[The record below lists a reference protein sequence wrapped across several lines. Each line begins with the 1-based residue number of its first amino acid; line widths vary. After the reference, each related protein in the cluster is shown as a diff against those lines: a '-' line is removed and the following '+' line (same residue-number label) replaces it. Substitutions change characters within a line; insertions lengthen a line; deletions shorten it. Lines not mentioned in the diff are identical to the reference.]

1 MAYGF
6 GYLISRISAYVVST
20 GRRGVENVMYSQEQ
34 MLKIIQ
40 EKNVEFL
47 RLQFTDISGI
57 VKNVA
62 IPATQMGKALKS
74 GISFDGSSIEGFARI
89 QESDMVLRP
98 DLSTFSLLPWR
109 SKDGSNE
116 ARLICDVH
124 LPNGKPFE
132 GDPRYVLRKQ
142 LEIAKE
148 MGFTMNVGPEL
159 EFFLFEK
166 QNGGSATTPHDHG
179 GYFDLGPV
187 DLAEDVRREIVRAL
201 TQMGFTIEA
210 SHHEVARGQHEID
223 FVYDDALKNA
233 DKVVT
238 FKYVTKTIAMQEG
251 LRATFMP
258 KPIFGASGTGM
269 HANISLFRGLENAF
283 FDPDTDLNISDLARF
298 FVGGLIEHACAITA
312 IANPLINSY
321 KRLVSGFEAPVYI
334 TWSGPN
340 RSSLIRIPAGRGL
353 STRLEFRSPDPT
365 CNPYLTFAVIL
376 AAGLDGIKR
385 GIDPGEP
392 VDLNVYHLT
401 ALERESMDIK
411 TLPANLKEALDYL
424 EADKVIRVALGEHV
438 YENIMRL
445 GLSEWEAYNTFVH
458 PWEIERYIN
467 NY

>member
-1 MAYGF
+1 MH
-6 GYLISRISAYVVST
+6 
-20 GRRGVENVMYSQEQ
+20 SQEQ

-62 IPATQMGKALKS
+62 IPATQMGKALKN

-116 ARLICDVH
+116 ARLICDVY

-132 GDPRYVLRKQ
+132 GDPRYVLQRQ
-142 LEIAKE
+142 LEIAKQ
-148 MGFTMNVGPEL
+148 MGFKMNVGPEL

-166 QNGGSATTPHDHG
+166 QNGGSATTPHDYG

-187 DLAEDVRREIVRAL
+187 DLAEDIRREIVRAL

-238 FKYVTKTIAMQEG
+238 FKYVTKTVAMREG

-258 KPIFGASGTGM
+258 KPIYGASGTGM

-283 FDPDTDLNISDLARF
+283 FDPDTDMNISDLARF

-401 ALERESMDIK
+401 PAERKSMDIK

-424 EADKVIRVALGEHV
+424 EGDKVIREALGEHV

>member
-1 MAYGF
+1 
-6 GYLISRISAYVVST
+6 
-20 GRRGVENVMYSQEQ
+20 MYSQEQ

-148 MGFTMNVGPEL
+148 MGFKMNVGPEL

-166 QNGGSATTPHDHG
+166 QNGGSATTPHDYG

-258 KPIFGASGTGM
+258 KPIYGASGTGM
-269 HANISLFRGLENAF
+269 HVNISLFRGLENAF
-283 FDPDTDLNISDLARF
+283 FDPDTDMNISDLARF

-321 KRLVSGFEAPVYI
+321 KRLVSGYEAPVYI

-385 GIDPGEP
+385 CIDPGEP

-401 ALERESMDIK
+401 ALELESMDIK

-424 EADKVIRVALGEHV
+424 EADKVIREALGEHV

>member
-1 MAYGF
+1 
-6 GYLISRISAYVVST
+6 
-20 GRRGVENVMYSQEQ
+20 MYTQEQ
-34 MLKIIQ
+34 VLKEIS

-62 IPATQMGKALKS
+62 IPTTQIGKALKS

-89 QESDMVLRP
+89 QESDMVLQP

-116 ARLICDVH
+116 ARMICDVH

-132 GDPRYVLRKQ
+132 GDPRNVLRRQ
-142 LEIAKE
+142 LEVARE
-148 MGFTMNVGPEL
+148 LGFKMNVGPEL

-166 QNGGSATTPHDHG
+166 QNGGSATTPHDFG

-187 DLAEDVRREIVRAL
+187 DLAEDVRREIIRAL
-201 TQMGFTIEA
+201 IQMDFTIEA
-210 SHHEVARGQHEID
+210 SHHEVAKGQHEID

-238 FKYVTKTIAMQEG
+238 FKYVTKTIAMREG

-258 KPIFGASGTGM
+258 KPIYGAAGTGM
-269 HANISLFRGLENAF
+269 HANISLFRGHENAF
-283 FDPDTDLNISDLARF
+283 FDEDTPQQISDLARF

-353 STRLEFRSPDPT
+353 STRIEFRSPDPT

-385 GIDPGEP
+385 GIDPGEAI
-392 VDLNVYHLT
+392 DLNVYHLT
-401 ALERESMDIK
+401 SAERAAMGIK

-424 EADKVIRVALGEHV
+424 EADSVIRGALGEHV
-438 YENIMRL
+438 FQNIMRL
-445 GLSEWEAYNTFVH
+445 GLLEWEAYNTYVH

-467 NY
+467 TF

>member
-1 MAYGF
+1 
-6 GYLISRISAYVVST
+6 V
-20 GRRGVENVMYSQEQ
+20 YSQEQ
-34 MLKIIQ
+34 VLKIVQ

-62 IPATQMGKALKS
+62 IPATQIGKALKS

-89 QESDMVLRP
+89 QESDMVLQP
-98 DLSTFSLLPWR
+98 DLSTFSILPWR
-109 SKDGSNE
+109 TKDGSNE
-116 ARLICDVH
+116 ARLICDVF
-124 LPNGKPFE
+124 LPSGQPFD
-132 GDPRYVLRKQ
+132 GDPRRVLRQQ
-142 LEIAKE
+142 LEKAQE
-148 MGFTMNVGPEL
+148 MGFSMNVGPEL

-166 QNGGSATTPHDHG
+166 QNGGSATIPHDSG

-187 DLAEDVRREIVRAL
+187 DLAEDVRREIIRAL

-210 SHHEVARGQHEID
+210 SHHEVAKGQHEID

-238 FKYVTKTIAMQEG
+238 FKYVTKTIAMREG

-258 KPIFGASGTGM
+258 KPIYGAAGTGM
-269 HANISLFRGLENAF
+269 HANISLFRGGENAF
-283 FDPDTDLNISDLARF
+283 FDPETKTGISDLARF

-376 AAGLDGIKR
+376 AAGMDGIKR
-385 GIDPGEP
+385 GIDPGDP
-392 VDLNVYHLT
+392 VDLNVYHLSP
-401 ALERESMDIK
+401 AERKSRGIK

-424 EADKVIRVALGEHV
+424 EADSVIRGALGEHV
-438 YENIMRL
+438 FENIMRL
-445 GLSEWEAYNTFVH
+445 GLLEWEAYNTYVH

-467 NY
+467 AF

>member
-1 MAYGF
+1 
-6 GYLISRISAYVVST
+6 
-20 GRRGVENVMYSQEQ
+20 MYSQEQ
-34 MLKIIQ
+34 LLKIVQ

-62 IPATQMGKALKS
+62 IPATQIGKALTS

-89 QESDMVLRP
+89 QESDMVLQP

-109 SKDGSNE
+109 SKEGSNE
-116 ARLICDVH
+116 ARMICDVH
-124 LPNGKPFE
+124 LPNGNPFA
-132 GDPRYVLRKQ
+132 GDPRHVLRSQ
-142 LEIAKE
+142 LEKARE
-148 MGFTMNVGPEL
+148 MGFQMNVGPEL

-166 QNGGSATTPHDHG
+166 QNGGSATVPHDFG

-201 TQMGFTIEA
+201 TQMDFTIEA
-210 SHHEVARGQHEID
+210 SHHEVAKGQHEID

-238 FKYVTKTIAMQEG
+238 FKYVTKTIAMREG

-258 KPIFGASGTGM
+258 KPIYGAAGTGM
-269 HANISLFRGLENAF
+269 HANISLFRGQENAF
-283 FDPDTDLNISDLARF
+283 FDSETPMGISDLARF

-353 STRLEFRSPDPT
+353 STRVEFRSPDPT

-392 VDLNVYHLT
+392 ADLNVYHLS
-401 ALERESMDIK
+401 AAERKAMGIK

-424 EADKVIRVALGEHV
+424 EADKVIREALGEHV
-438 YENIMRL
+438 FENIMRL
-445 GLSEWEAYNTFVH
+445 GLLEWEAYNTFVH

-467 NY
+467 TY

>member
-1 MAYGF
+1 
-6 GYLISRISAYVVST
+6 
-20 GRRGVENVMYSQEQ
+20 MYSQEQ
-34 MLKIIQ
+34 VLKIVQ

-62 IPATQMGKALKS
+62 IPVTQIGKALKS

-89 QESDMVLRP
+89 QESDMVLQP

-132 GDPRYVLRKQ
+132 GDPRHVLRQQ
-142 LEIAKE
+142 LKKAQE
-148 MGFTMNVGPEL
+148 MGFSMNVGPEL

-166 QNGGSATTPHDHG
+166 QNGGSATIPHDFG

-210 SHHEVARGQHEID
+210 SHHEVAKGQHEID

-238 FKYVTKTIAMQEG
+238 FKYVTKTIAMREG

-258 KPIFGASGTGM
+258 KPIYGAAGTGM
-269 HANISLFRGLENAF
+269 HANISLFRGGENAF
-283 FDPDTDLNISDLARF
+283 FDSEAKTGISDLARF
-298 FVGGLIEHACAITA
+298 FIGGLIEHACAITA

-353 STRLEFRSPDPT
+353 STRIEFRSPDPT

-376 AAGLDGIKR
+376 AAGMDGIKR

-392 VDLNVYHLT
+392 VDLNVYHLSP
-401 ALERESMDIK
+401 AERKAMGIK

-424 EADKVIRVALGEHV
+424 EADSVVRGALGEHV
-438 YENIMRL
+438 FENIMRL
-445 GLSEWEAYNTFVH
+445 GLLEWEAYNTYVH
-458 PWEIERYIN
+458 PWEVERYIN
-467 NY
+467 TF

>member
-1 MAYGF
+1 
-6 GYLISRISAYVVST
+6 
-20 GRRGVENVMYSQEQ
+20 MYSQEQ

-142 LEIAKE
+142 LEIAKG

-166 QNGGSATTPHDHG
+166 QNGGSATTPHDYG

-258 KPIFGASGTGM
+258 KPIYGASGTGM

-283 FDPDTDLNISDLARF
+283 FDPDTVMNISDLARF

-401 ALERESMDIK
+401 ALERESLDIK

-424 EADKVIRVALGEHV
+424 EADKVIREALGEHV

>member
-1 MAYGF
+1 
-6 GYLISRISAYVVST
+6 
-20 GRRGVENVMYSQEQ
+20 MYSQEQ

-148 MGFTMNVGPEL
+148 MGFKMNVGPEL

-166 QNGGSATTPHDHG
+166 QNGGSATTPHDYG

-258 KPIFGASGTGM
+258 KPIYGASGTGM

-283 FDPDTDLNISDLARF
+283 FDPDTDMNISDLARF

-458 PWEIERYIN
+458 PWEIDRYIN

>member
-1 MAYGF
+1 MH
-6 GYLISRISAYVVST
+6 
-20 GRRGVENVMYSQEQ
+20 SQEQ
-34 MLKIIQ
+34 VLKIIQ

-47 RLQFTDISGI
+47 RLQFSDIQGI

-62 IPATQMGKALKS
+62 IPTTQMGKALKS

-109 SKDGSNE
+109 TKDGSNE

-132 GDPRYVLRKQ
+132 GDPRYVLKRQ
-142 LEIAKE
+142 LEMARE
-148 MGFTMNVGPEL
+148 MGYKMNVGPEL

-166 QNGGSATTPHDHG
+166 QNGGSATTPHDFG

-187 DLAEDVRREIVRAL
+187 DLAEDVRREIIRAL

-238 FKYVTKTIAMQEG
+238 FKYVTKTIAMREG

-258 KPIFGASGTGM
+258 KPIFGAAGTGM
-269 HANISLFRGLENAF
+269 HVNISLFRGDENAF
-283 FDPDTDLNISDLARF
+283 YDPQMPNNISDLARF
-298 FVGGLIEHACAITA
+298 FVGGLIEHACAVTA

-376 AAGLDGIKR
+376 AAGMDGIKR
-385 GIDPGEP
+385 GIDPGDA

-401 ALERESMDIK
+401 EAERRSMGIK

-424 EADKVIRVALGEHV
+424 EGDKVIRSALGEHV
-438 YENIMRL
+438 FENVMRL
-445 GLSEWEAYNTFVH
+445 GRLEWEAYNTYVH
-458 PWEIERYIN
+458 PWEVERYIN
-467 NY
+467 LF

>member
-1 MAYGF
+1 
-6 GYLISRISAYVVST
+6 
-20 GRRGVENVMYSQEQ
+20 MYSQEQ
-34 MLKIIQ
+34 MLQTIQ

-62 IPATQMGKALKS
+62 IPASQMGKALKS

-98 DLSTFSLLPWR
+98 DLSTFCILPWR

-124 LPNGKPFE
+124 LPNGSPFE
-132 GDPRYVLRKQ
+132 GDPRHVLRRQ
-142 LEIAKE
+142 LAAAKE
-148 MGFTMNVGPEL
+148 MGYKMNVGPEL

-166 QNGGSATTPHDHG
+166 QNGGSATTPHDFG

-201 TQMGFTIEA
+201 TQMDFTIEA

-238 FKYVTKTIAMQEG
+238 FKYVTKTIAMREG

-258 KPIFGASGTGM
+258 KPIYGAAGTGM
-269 HANISLFRGLENAF
+269 HANISLFRGEENAF
-283 FDPDTDLNISDLARF
+283 YDPGGANNISDLARF

-385 GIDPGEP
+385 GIDPGEA
-392 VDLNVYHLT
+392 VDLNVYHLSP
-401 ALERESMDIK
+401 AERKAMGIR

-424 EADKVIRVALGEHV
+424 EQDKVIRGALGEHV
-438 YENIMRL
+438 FENIMRL
-445 GLSEWEAYNTFVH
+445 GLSEWDAYNTFVH
-458 PWEIERYIN
+458 SWEVERYIN
-467 NY
+467 IF

>member
-1 MAYGF
+1 
-6 GYLISRISAYVVST
+6 
-20 GRRGVENVMYSQEQ
+20 
-34 MLKIIQ
+34 
-40 EKNVEFL
+40 
-47 RLQFTDISGI
+47 
-57 VKNVA
+57 
-62 IPATQMGKALKS
+62 
-74 GISFDGSSIEGFARI
+74 
-89 QESDMVLRP
+89 MVLQP
-98 DLSTFSLLPWR
+98 DLSTFSILPWR
-109 SKDGSNE
+109 TKDGSNE

-124 LPNGKPFE
+124 LPSGQPFE
-132 GDPRYVLRKQ
+132 GDPRRVLRQQ
-142 LEIAKE
+142 LEKAAE
-148 MGFTMNVGPEL
+148 MGFSMNVGPEL

-166 QNGGSATTPHDHG
+166 QNGGSATIPHDFG

-187 DLAEDVRREIVRAL
+187 DLAEDVRREIIRAL

-210 SHHEVARGQHEID
+210 SHHEVAKGQHEID
-223 FVYDDALKNA
+223 FVYDDALRNA

-238 FKYVTKTIAMQEG
+238 FKYVTKTIAMREG

-258 KPIFGASGTGM
+258 KPIYGAAGTGM
-269 HANISLFRGLENAF
+269 HANISLFRGGENAF
-283 FDPDTDLNISDLARF
+283 FDAETKTGISDLARF

-353 STRLEFRSPDPT
+353 STRVEFRSPDPT

-376 AAGLDGIKR
+376 AAGMDGIKK

-392 VDLNVYHLT
+392 VDLNVYHLSP
-401 ALERESMDIK
+401 AERKSLGIK

-424 EADKVIRVALGEHV
+424 EADSVIRGALGEHV
-438 YENIMRL
+438 FENVMHL
-445 GLSEWEAYNTFVH
+445 GLLEWEAYNTYVH

-467 NY
+467 VF

>member
-1 MAYGF
+1 
-6 GYLISRISAYVVST
+6 
-20 GRRGVENVMYSQEQ
+20 MYSQEQ
-34 MLKIIQ
+34 VLKIVQ

-62 IPATQMGKALKS
+62 IPATQIGKALKS

-89 QESDMVLRP
+89 QESDMVLQP

-132 GDPRYVLRKQ
+132 GDPRHVLRLQ
-142 LEIAKE
+142 LEKAQE
-148 MGFTMNVGPEL
+148 MGFKMNVGPEL

-166 QNGGSATTPHDHG
+166 QNGGSATIPHDFG

-210 SHHEVARGQHEID
+210 SHHEVAKGQHEID

-238 FKYVTKTIAMQEG
+238 FKYVTKTIAMREG

-258 KPIFGASGTGM
+258 KPIYGAAGTGM
-269 HANISLFRGLENAF
+269 HANISLFRGGRMLSSIPRRKQA
-283 FDPDTDLNISDLARF
+283 LAIWP
-298 FVGGLIEHACAITA
+298 G
-312 IANPLINSY
+312 
-321 KRLVSGFEAPVYI
+321 
-334 TWSGPN
+334 
-340 RSSLIRIPAGRGL
+340 SS
-353 STRLEFRSPDPT
+353 
-365 CNPYLTFAVIL
+365 
-376 AAGLDGIKR
+376 
-385 GIDPGEP
+385 
-392 VDLNVYHLT
+392 
-401 ALERESMDIK
+401 
-411 TLPANLKEALDYL
+411 
-424 EADKVIRVALGEHV
+424 
-438 YENIMRL
+438 
-445 GLSEWEAYNTFVH
+445 
-458 PWEIERYIN
+458 
-467 NY
+467 

>member
-1 MAYGF
+1 
-6 GYLISRISAYVVST
+6 
-20 GRRGVENVMYSQEQ
+20 MYSQEQ
-34 MLKIIQ
+34 MLQTIQ

-62 IPATQMGKALKS
+62 IPASQMGKALKS

-98 DLSTFSLLPWR
+98 DLSTFCILPWR

-124 LPNGKPFE
+124 LPNGSPFE
-132 GDPRYVLRKQ
+132 GDPRHVLRRQ
-142 LEIAKE
+142 LAAAKE
-148 MGFTMNVGPEL
+148 MGYRMNVGPEL

-166 QNGGSATTPHDHG
+166 QNGGSATTPHDFG

-201 TQMGFTIEA
+201 TQMDFTIEA

-238 FKYVTKTIAMQEG
+238 FKYVTKTIAMREG

-258 KPIFGASGTGM
+258 KPIYGAAGTGM
-269 HANISLFRGLENAF
+269 HANISLFRGEENAF
-283 FDPDTDLNISDLARF
+283 YDPGGANNISDLARF
-298 FVGGLIEHACAITA
+298 FVGGLIEHACAITS

-385 GIDPGEP
+385 GIDPGEA
-392 VDLNVYHLT
+392 VDLNVYHLSP
-401 ALERESMDIK
+401 AERKAMGIR

-424 EADKVIRVALGEHV
+424 EQDKVIRGALGEHV
-438 YENIMRL
+438 FENIMRL

-458 PWEIERYIN
+458 SWEVERYIN
-467 NY
+467 IF

>member
-1 MAYGF
+1 
-6 GYLISRISAYVVST
+6 
-20 GRRGVENVMYSQEQ
+20 MYSQEQ

-98 DLSTFSLLPWR
+98 DLTTFSLLPWR

-166 QNGGSATTPHDHG
+166 QNGGSATTPHDYG
-179 GYFDLGPV
+179 GYFDLGPL

-258 KPIFGASGTGM
+258 KPIYGASGTGM

-283 FDPDTDLNISDLARF
+283 FDPDTEMNISDLARY

-424 EADKVIRVALGEHV
+424 EADKVIREALGEHV

-445 GLSEWEAYNTFVH
+445 GLSEWDAYNTFVH

>member
-1 MAYGF
+1 
-6 GYLISRISAYVVST
+6 
-20 GRRGVENVMYSQEQ
+20 MYSQEQ
-34 MLKIIQ
+34 VLKIVQ

-62 IPATQMGKALKS
+62 IPVTQIGKALKS

-89 QESDMVLRP
+89 QESDMVLQP
-98 DLSTFSLLPWR
+98 DLSTFSILPWR

-124 LPNGKPFE
+124 LPNGQPFG
-132 GDPRYVLRKQ
+132 GDPRRVLRQQ
-142 LEIAKE
+142 LEKAQE
-148 MGFTMNVGPEL
+148 MGFSMNVGPEL

-166 QNGGSATTPHDHG
+166 QNGGSATIPHDFG

-187 DLAEDVRREIVRAL
+187 DLAEDVRREIIRAL

-210 SHHEVARGQHEID
+210 SHHEVAKGQHEID
-223 FVYDDALKNA
+223 FVYDDALRNA

-238 FKYVTKTIAMQEG
+238 FKYVTKTIAMREG

-258 KPIFGASGTGM
+258 KPIYGAAGTGM
-269 HANISLFRGLENAF
+269 HANISLFRGGENAF
-283 FDPDTDLNISDLARF
+283 FDPETKTGISDLARF

-376 AAGLDGIKR
+376 AAGMDGIKR
-385 GIDPGEP
+385 GIDPGDP
-392 VDLNVYHLT
+392 VDLNVYHLSP
-401 ALERESMDIK
+401 AERKSRGIK

-424 EADKVIRVALGEHV
+424 EADSVIRGALGEHV
-438 YENIMRL
+438 FENVMRL
-445 GLSEWEAYNTFVH
+445 GLLEWEAYNTFVH

-467 NY
+467 AF

>member
-1 MAYGF
+1 
-6 GYLISRISAYVVST
+6 
-20 GRRGVENVMYSQEQ
+20 MYSQEQ
-34 MLKIIQ
+34 VLKIIQ

-62 IPATQMGKALKS
+62 IPVTQVGKALKS

-89 QESDMVLRP
+89 QESDMVLQP
-98 DLSTFSLLPWR
+98 DLSTFTLLPWR
-109 SKDGSNE
+109 TKDGSNE
-116 ARLICDVH
+116 ARMICDVH
-124 LPNGKPFE
+124 LPNGKPFG
-132 GDPRYVLRKQ
+132 GDPRHVLRQQ
-142 LEIAKE
+142 LEKAQE
-148 MGFTMNVGPEL
+148 MGFSMNVGPEL

-166 QNGGSATTPHDHG
+166 QNGDSATIPHDFG

-187 DLAEDVRREIVRAL
+187 DLAEDVRREIIRAL
-201 TQMGFTIEA
+201 MQMGFTVEA
-210 SHHEVARGQHEID
+210 SHHEVAKGQHEID
-223 FVYDDALKNA
+223 FVYDDALKNS

-238 FKYVTKTIAMQEG
+238 FKYVTKTIAMREG

-258 KPIFGASGTGM
+258 KPIYGAAGTGM
-269 HANISLFRGLENAF
+269 HANISLFRGQENAF
-283 FDPDTDLNISDLARF
+283 FDPETNTGISDLARF

-353 STRLEFRSPDPT
+353 STRIEFRSPDPT

-376 AAGLDGIKR
+376 AAGMDGIKR

-392 VDLNVYHLT
+392 VDLNVYHLSP
-401 ALERESMDIK
+401 AERKAMGIK

-424 EADKVIRVALGEHV
+424 EADKVVREALGEHV
-438 YENIMRL
+438 FNNIMRL
-445 GLSEWEAYNTFVH
+445 GLLEWEAYNTHVH

-467 NY
+467 RF

>member
-1 MAYGF
+1 
-6 GYLISRISAYVVST
+6 
-20 GRRGVENVMYSQEQ
+20 MYSQEQ

-62 IPATQMGKALKS
+62 IPATQMGKALKN

-166 QNGGSATTPHDHG
+166 QNGGSATTPHDYG

-258 KPIFGASGTGM
+258 KPIYGASGTGM

-283 FDPDTDLNISDLARF
+283 FDPDTDMNISDLARF

-401 ALERESMDIK
+401 ALERESLDIK

-424 EADKVIRVALGEHV
+424 EADKVIREALGEHV

-458 PWEIERYIN
+458 PWEVERYIN

>member
-1 MAYGF
+1 
-6 GYLISRISAYVVST
+6 
-20 GRRGVENVMYSQEQ
+20 MYSQEQ
-34 MLKIIQ
+34 VLKIVQ

-62 IPATQMGKALKS
+62 IPVTQIGKALKS

-89 QESDMVLRP
+89 QESDMVLQP

-109 SKDGSNE
+109 TKDGSNE

-132 GDPRYVLRKQ
+132 GDPRHVLRQQ
-142 LEIAKE
+142 LKKAQE
-148 MGFTMNVGPEL
+148 MGFSMNVGPEL

-166 QNGGSATTPHDHG
+166 QNGGSATIPHDFG

-210 SHHEVARGQHEID
+210 SHHEVAKGQHEID

-238 FKYVTKTIAMQEG
+238 FKYVTKTIAMREG

-258 KPIFGASGTGM
+258 KPIYGAAGTGM
-269 HANISLFRGLENAF
+269 HANISLFRGGENAF
-283 FDPDTDLNISDLARF
+283 FDSEAKTGISDLARF
-298 FVGGLIEHACAITA
+298 FIGGLIEHACAITA

-353 STRLEFRSPDPT
+353 STRIEFRSPDPT

-376 AAGLDGIKR
+376 AAGMDGIKR

-392 VDLNVYHLT
+392 VDLNVYHLSP
-401 ALERESMDIK
+401 AERKAMGIK

-424 EADKVIRVALGEHV
+424 EADSVVRRALGEHV
-438 YENIMRL
+438 FENIMRL
-445 GLSEWEAYNTFVH
+445 GLLEWEAYNTYVH
-458 PWEIERYIN
+458 PWEVERYIN
-467 NY
+467 TF

>member
-1 MAYGF
+1 
-6 GYLISRISAYVVST
+6 
-20 GRRGVENVMYSQEQ
+20 MYSQDQ
-34 MLKIIQ
+34 VLKFIE
-40 EKNVEFL
+40 EKNIEFL
-47 RLQFTDISGI
+47 RLQFTDIQGI

-62 IPATQMGKALKS
+62 IPSRQMGKALKS

-98 DLSTFSLLPWR
+98 DLSTFCILPWR
-109 SKDGSNE
+109 VKDGSNE

-132 GDPRYVLRKQ
+132 GDPRYVLRRQ
-142 LEIAKE
+142 LDVAKD
-148 MGFTMNVGPEL
+148 MGYRMNVGPEL

-166 QNGGSATTPHDHG
+166 QNGGSATVPHDFG

-187 DLAEDVRREIVRAL
+187 DLAEDVRREIIRAL

-223 FVYDDALKNA
+223 FVYDDALRNA

-238 FKYVTKTIAMQEG
+238 FRYVTKTIAMREG

-258 KPIFGASGTGM
+258 KPIFGAAGTGM
-269 HANISLFRGLENAF
+269 HANISLFRGEENAF
-283 FDPDTDLNISDLARF
+283 YDPEMPMNISDLARF
-298 FVGGLIEHACAITA
+298 FIGGLLEHASAVTA

-340 RSSLIRIPAGRGL
+340 RSSLIRVPAGRGL

-376 AAGLDGIKR
+376 AAGLDGIRR
-385 GIDPGEP
+385 GIDPGDP
-392 VDLNVYHLT
+392 VDLNVYHLSED
-401 ALERESMDIK
+401 ERRAMGIR
-411 TLPANLKEALDYL
+411 TLPANLKEALDCL
-424 EADKVIRVALGEHV
+424 EEDLVIREALGEHV
-438 YENIMRL
+438 YDNVRRL
-445 GLSEWEAYNTFVH
+445 GLMEWEAYNTYVH
-458 PWEIERYIN
+458 QWEIDRYIN
-467 NY
+467 IF

>member
-1 MAYGF
+1 
-6 GYLISRISAYVVST
+6 
-20 GRRGVENVMYSQEQ
+20 MYSQEQ

-62 IPATQMGKALKS
+62 IPATQMGKALKN

-166 QNGGSATTPHDHG
+166 QNGGSATTPHDYG

-258 KPIFGASGTGM
+258 KPIYGASGTGM

-283 FDPDTDLNISDLARF
+283 FDPDTDMNISDLARF

-424 EADKVIRVALGEHV
+424 EADEVIRDALGEHV